1 MMSELRGIPEPT
13 LSAEQRRLI
22 ADTLAERGALGACP
36 ACHENS
42 WVIGHGHS
50 LLTMGTDEGEGVGLP
65 TVSRICANCGYISL
79 HATAILG
86 L

>member
-1 MMSELRGIPEPT
+1 MSEQSGIPEPT
-13 LSAEQRRLI
+13 LTTEQRRMI

-50 LLTMGTDEGEGVGLP
+50 LLTLGIGEQEGIGLP
-65 TVSRICANCGYISL
+65 LVSRICTNCGYLSL
-79 HATAILG
+79 HATTVLG

>member
-1 MMSELRGIPEPT
+1 MVSAESGIPEPT
-13 LSAEQRRLI
+13 LTAEQRQLI

-42 WVIGHGHS
+42 WVLGHGHS
-50 LLTMGTDEGEGVGLP
+50 LLTLGVGEGDGAGLP
-65 TVSRICANCGYISL
+65 TVSRICANCGYLSL
-79 HATAILG
+79 HATAVLG

>member
-1 MMSELRGIPEPT
+1 VSELRGIPDPT
-13 LSAEQRRLI
+13 LSVEQRQLI
-22 ADTLAERGALGACP
+22 AATLAERGALGACP

-50 LLTMGTDEGEGVGLP
+50 LLTMGIDEGEGGGLP
-65 TVSRICANCGYISL
+65 VVSRICANCGYVSL
-79 HATAILG
+79 HATAVLD

>member
-1 MMSELRGIPEPT
+1 MVSELRGIPEPT
-13 LSAEQRRLI
+13 LTEEQRRLI
-22 ADTLAERGALGACP
+22 ADTLSTRGALGACP

-50 LLTMGTDEGEGVGLP
+50 LLTMGVREDDGAGLP
-65 TVSRICANCGYISL
+65 LVSRICGNCGYLSL
-79 HATAILG
+79 HATAVLN